1 MLTGSAPLYEL
12 VAHAA
17 TMPGFGT
24 DAVTL
29 PDAEVFQAMFEMHIG
44 GRETSLPPG
53 LHPTGAPT
61 FVLQV
66 WRCPESPW
74 GSFSLA
80 QGRVGARSGLRPRG
94 HVQGCVCDNEAASAA
109 LRERW
114 GFPVQSGSVTLHHHY
129 DAVEAGASVDGDV
142 VVSIRGRDPEPL
154 GNGDIAYSSSVALAH
169 TPRGLRLVQIEYDVA
184 VTRAERLRPHLDA
197 FDAVR
202 FGMHS
207 SVEPYYPVSASI
219 ALGAIEL
226 HRLRFV
232 CCPDELAFTGT
243 EAIGEER
250 TATSRVPRLVVSD
263 P

>member
-17 TMPGFGT
+17 TMPGFDT
-24 DAVTL
+24 DALTL

-66 WRCPESPW
+66 WRCPQSPW

-94 HVQGCVCDNEAASAA
+94 HVQGCVCDNEVASAA

-129 DAVEAGASVDGDV
+129 DAVDAGASVDGDV
-142 VVSIRGRDPEPL
+142 VVSIHGRDPEPL
-154 GNGDIAYSSSVALAH
+154 GNDDIAYSSSVALAH

-184 VTRAERLRPHLDA
+184 VTRAERLHPVLEVFNA
-197 FDAVR
+197 EG
-202 FGMHS
+202 FGMHPT
-207 SVEPYYPVSASI
+207 VKPYHPVSASI

-232 CCPDELAFTGT
+232 CRPEELAFTGT
-243 EAIGEER
+243 ETI
-250 TATSRVPRLVVSD
+250 D
-263 P
+263 

>member
-1 MLTGSAPLYEL
+1 MLIGSAPLDEL

-17 TMPGFGT
+17 TMPDFDT

-44 GRETSLPPG
+44 GRESSLPPG

-61 FVLQV
+61 FIAQW

-74 GSFSLA
+74 GAFSLA

-94 HVQGCVCDNEAASAA
+94 LIQGCVCDNEAVSAA

-114 GFPVQSGSVTLHHHY
+114 GFPVQSGVVTLQHHY
-129 DAVEAGASVDGDV
+129 DSVEAAASVGGDV
-142 VVSIRGRDPEPL
+142 VISIRSLDPEPL
-154 GNGDIAYSSSVALAH
+154 GSDDIAYSQSVALAH
-169 TPRGLRLVQIEYDVA
+169 TPRGVRLVQIEYDVA
-184 VTRAERLRPHLDA
+184 VTRAERLHPHLDVFNA
-197 FDAVR
+197 EG
-202 FGMHS
+202 FGMHPT
-207 SVEPYYPVSASI
+207 VKPYHPVSASI

-232 CCPDELAFTGT
+232 CRPEELAFTGT
-243 EAIGEER
+243 E
-250 TATSRVPRLVVSD
+250 TTD
-263 P
+263 